1 MRFLNPEAEGQ
12 SDFSHLAD
20 RKPRF
25 GFILKP
31 EFPMNAF
38 ILATEA
44 LRIANQN
51 SGRDIFEWVTIS
63 ETGEAV
69 RASNGM
75 RIEPDHP
82 LANFP
87 RCDFV
92 VLLDGNLP
100 TMNISPGMLTALRS
114 AHRHGSTIVS
124 VDTGAFTIAAAGL
137 AGNGDAV
144 LHWEAITA
152 FVEQNP
158 DIQPKNQIYSLDR
171 QLIFC
176 AGGVATLDMMLEL
189 IGHLRG
195 AALAGEVA
203 NALVHT
209 PREAS
214 HTQRIDDEPIE
225 TPKKSLSRRIV
236 GLMESNLD
244 FPLSPRE
251 IAAQLGVSIRTLER
265 HCLEHFKQTPARLYL
280 RIRLQAAR
288 NLLFYQ
294 NTEIKEIALACGF
307 SYPSVFS
314 RAFAAQFGCSPR
326 AFRET
331 LRVSQ
336 GQTVRPEIV
345 RLSQSRG
352 RRNA

>member
-1 MRFLNPEAEGQ
+1 MNPVSQGEA
-12 SDFSHLAD
+12 DFSHLSA
-20 RKPRF
+20 RRPRF

-38 ILATEA
+38 ILATET

-51 SGRDIFEWVTIS
+51 SGRDIFEWVIIS
-63 ETGEAV
+63 ESGEAV

-87 RCDFV
+87 RCDFLV
-92 VLLDGNLP
+92 ILDGNLP
-100 TMNISPGMLTALRS
+100 TMNISPAMLTALRA
-114 AHRHGSTIVS
+114 AHRYGSTIVGI
-124 VDTGAFTIAAAGL
+124 DTGAFAIATAGL
-137 AGNGDAV
+137 AENCEAV
-144 LHWEAITA
+144 LHWEAMTA
-152 FVEQNP
+152 FVEHYP
-158 DIQPKNQIYSLDR
+158 DIPIRNQIYSIER
-171 QLIFC
+171 KIIFC

-189 IGHLRG
+189 ISRLRG

-203 NALVHT
+203 NALIHT
-209 PREAS
+209 PRAAD
-214 HTQRIDDEPIE
+214 HTQRVDDEPIE
-225 TPKKSLSRRIV
+225 TPKTSLSRRIV
-236 GLMESNLD
+236 GIMESNLD
-244 FPLSPRE
+244 FPLRPRE
-251 IAAQLGVSIRTLER
+251 IAKQLGVSVRTLER

-294 NTEIKEIALACGF
+294 NTNINEIALACGF

-314 RAFAAQFGCSPR
+314 RAFTAQFGYSPR
-326 AFRET
+326 GFRET

-336 GQTVRPEIV
+336 GQTVRPEIL
-345 RLSQSRG
+345 RLSQLEA
-352 RRNA
+352 RRQG